1 MARSSKLNGVL
12 AQALSHPSSAA
23 LVDSK
28 GAPSLD
34 APFVLCGGPEKQHI
48 SNEVLRGPSQHNRY
62 PNIFACPRPGA
73 RDPNPSILPTVAF
86 HRRPSVTHDR
96 QAPP

>member
-1 MARSSKLNGVL
+1 MSDQLVNRCNAVWIYKTGRFAAERQNGVL

-28 GAPSLD
+28 GAPMLG

-48 SNEVLRGPSQHNRY
+48 SNEVLRGP
-62 PNIFACPRPGA
+62 
-73 RDPNPSILPTVAF
+73 
-86 HRRPSVTHDR
+86 
-96 QAPP
+96 